1 MNPTNHPKTAVFARR
16 LFLFI
21 TLLLLTACTAPTLT
35 DFETR
40 QEYNQQFIAQA
51 QDDATVGQ
59 TFLSKRDSLTAIT
72 LWLHVGDFAG
82 ADGDARFI
90 EVLLTRED
98 TAFPVTR
105 LRLNPHNLPW
115 AVTIPF
121 TPQADS
127 ANQSY
132 RITLRSIGQPLY
144 AYGRTEDVYPNG
156 TAFAN
161 NTPLPADLAFR
172 LHYTYTFTSF
182 WQDIVVAFSG
192 YAHYI
197 IFLSALLFAPGWLL
211 LRHSGLMPQD
221 GGARLALALAVSM
234 SLPPVLMAWTTAL
247 HLPIWTPISIAVI
260 YGLTALFTLQRA
272 RLTRPSVA
280 FLGLLGILLIS
291 ALIRF
296 IMIRDLSAPPWV
308 DSVHHTLL
316 TRLILETG
324 AYPQTYAPYV
334 PNTPPYY
341 HPGMHSLTAILGW
354 LNNSLNVLGNY
365 LHRDLL
371 IFGQALNA
379 LSALAMY
386 LLAYSLTHKRNTA
399 LFAALLTGIF
409 SPMPA
414 YYLSWGRYTQLA
426 GLLILPAAFYFLQ
439 HSRRDSA
446 QGRRAIFFAALTLAG
461 LFIVHYRVAVFCGAL
476 YLASLRLP
484 VHFRRNAGGEGR
496 AKRDGLLA
504 VPPAALLALPW
515 LLPALQQL
523 ILPKAALTANVRPA
537 WFDGFSEKFFTSG
550 GGWVVLGLAVLGVVV
565 GLWRQRRAA
574 FTLLLWTG
582 ILIILGN
589 ASAIGLPGPA
599 LLNFAAVQIAL
610 YQPLV
615 IFGGIALAAL
625 WGIVEDRKWS
635 KYWLCAG
642 WRAAMLSALLVA
654 ALWAMPRMLTLT
666 NAGTVF
672 FRTADAQA
680 MHWIAHNTPQE
691 ARFLIN
697 PARWGYGMYVGRD
710 GGYWIAPLAGRVTF
724 PPNVLYGL
732 AGRESIQA
740 IHAQA
745 AALLEVGSN
754 PEGLAA
760 FMHNHHLTHIY
771 IGAAG
776 GAFSPSALRANPQ
789 FRVVYQQA
797 GVWIFEMVKLEGSRV
812 AASTRANHV
821 GVTRPP
827 RWAENM
833 KIRSHLR
840 GATSSKQ
847 SRCADFGRNLH
858 SFAVICEK

>member
-1 MNPTNHPKTAVFARR
+1 MTPPHHTKTAVLARR

-40 QEYNQQFIAQA
+40 QEYNQQFITQA
-51 QDDATVGQ
+51 QDDATLGQ
-59 TFLSKRDSLTAIT
+59 TFVSQRDSLTAIT

-90 EVLLTRED
+90 EVTLTRED
-98 TAFPVTR
+98 TDSPVTR
-105 LRLNPHNLPW
+105 LRLSPHNLPW
-115 AVTIPF
+115 GVTIPF

-132 RITLRSIGQPLY
+132 RVTLRSVGQPLY
-144 AYGRTEDVYPNG
+144 AYGRAEDTYPNG
-156 TAFAN
+156 TALAN
-161 NTPLPADLAFR
+161 GTPLPADLAFR
-172 LHYTYTFTSF
+172 LHYAYTVSSF
-182 WQDIVVAFSG
+182 WQDLRNTFSG
-192 YAHYI
+192 YAHYAI
-197 IFLSALLFAPGWLL
+197 LLSALLFAPGWLL
-211 LRHSGLMPQD
+211 LRHSGLLPQD

-247 HLPIWTPISIAVI
+247 RLPLWTPVSVAVV
-260 YGLTALFTLQRA
+260 YGLTTLFTLRRA
-272 RLTRPSVA
+272 RLTRPSAA
-280 FLGLLGILLIS
+280 FLGLLGILLVS

-296 IMIRDLSAPPWV
+296 IMIRDLSAPAWV

-354 LNNSLNVLGNY
+354 LNNSLKVLSNT

-371 IFGQALNA
+371 IFGQALNT
-379 LSALAMY
+379 LSALAIY
-386 LLAYSLTHKRNTA
+386 LLTYSLTHKRTPA
-399 LFAALLTGIF
+399 VFAALLTGIF

-439 HSRRDSA
+439 RSRRDTPH
-446 QGRRAIFFAALTLAG
+446 GRRALLLAALTLAG
-461 LFIVHYRVAVFCGAL
+461 LFIVHYRVAVFCGVL

-484 VHFRRNAGGEGR
+484 SPFGRTPSGVLREEEGR
-496 AKRDGLLA
+496 GDGEAGGLLA
-504 VPPAALLALPW
+504 VPLAVLLALPW
-515 LLPALQQL
+515 LLPTLQQL

-550 GGWVVLGLAVLGVVV
+550 GGGVVLGLAMIGVGI
-565 GLWRQRRAA
+565 GLWQQRRVTV
-574 FTLLLWTG
+574 TLLLWTG
-582 ILIILGN
+582 GLVILGN
-589 ASAIGLPGPA
+589 ASTIGLPGPA

-625 WGIVEDRKWS
+625 WDIDHFS
-635 KYWLCAG
+635 LWLCARDDVPSATKFWLYAG
-642 WRAAMLSALLVA
+642 WHAAIIA
-654 ALWAMPRMLTLT
+654 ALFAAAVWAMPRMLTLP
-666 NAGTVF
+666 NPGTIF
-672 FRTADAQA
+672 FRDADAQA
-680 MHWIAHNTPQE
+680 MNWIAHNTPPE
-691 ARFLIN
+691 ASFLIN
-697 PARWGYGMYVGRD
+697 TARWGYGMYVGSD

-732 AGRESIQA
+732 GARQSIQA

-754 PEGLAA
+754 PDGLAA
-760 FMHNHHLTHIY
+760 FMRANSITHLY

-776 GAFSPSALRANPQ
+776 GAFSPAALAQSTQ

-797 GVWIFEMVKLEGSRV
+797 GVWIFEVV
-812 AASTRANHV
+812 
-821 GVTRPP
+821 P
-827 RWAENM
+827 
-833 KIRSHLR
+833 
-840 GATSSKQ
+840 
-847 SRCADFGRNLH
+847 
-858 SFAVICEK
+858 